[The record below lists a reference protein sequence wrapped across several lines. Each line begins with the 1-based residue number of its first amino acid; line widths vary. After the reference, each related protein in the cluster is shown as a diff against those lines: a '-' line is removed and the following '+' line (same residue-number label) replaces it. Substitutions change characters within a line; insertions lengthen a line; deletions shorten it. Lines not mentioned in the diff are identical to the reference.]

1 MENTGYR
8 TIGYR
13 KDGIWILYI
22 LTFFLG
28 IGLFVAGFYLFDPS
42 KEARDLIDPI
52 IFCFIGGP
60 FLIVFSIV
68 ILIGYFSTRLCAIE
82 TDGKIL
88 LVNGEKIAFEDIT
101 DISYKKARAKNI
113 TYRFGSVIVKTRN
126 NIYKARYID
135 DCESVSK
142 NITKLK
148 YEKKSLDIE

>member
-1 MENTGYR
+1 MKDVGYK

-28 IGLFVAGFYLFDPS
+28 IGLLVAGSCLAITI
-42 KEARDLIDPI
+42 KENKAY
-52 IFCFIGGP
+52 FVCFIGGP

-88 LVNGEKIAFEDIT
+88 LVNGKKIAFEDIT

-113 TYRFGSVIVKTRN
+113 TYRFGSVIVKTKD

-135 DCESVSK
+135 DCERVSK

-148 YEKKSLDIE
+148 YEKNSLDIE